1 MALAKRFREASMF
14 EGFNLAGKVAL
25 VTGAAGGIGGG
36 IAEVLA
42 EAGALVVVADINGDG
57 ARAKAEALVAAGHK
71 ADAVAINLGEEASIV
86 AAVADVVAK
95 HGAPWVLVNNA
106 GIQDRQYL
114 LDETAEGWDLIQAV
128 NARGTF
134 LMTREVARAMIAAG
148 QGGRIVNIASKTI
161 EGMTAVGTVSYIA
174 SKGAVAAL
182 TSQTALELAEHGIT
196 ANTVLPGAVMTP
208 GAMGAKG
215 PPTAGPA
222 VRRSPLGMSDP
233 RDIGAAVLYFA
244 TPAARMVTNQRLSV
258 DAGWTLS

>member
-1 MALAKRFREASMF
+1 MF

-42 EAGALVVVADINGDG
+42 EAGALVVVADVNGDG
-57 ARAKAEALVAAGHK
+57 ARAKADALIAAGHR
-71 ADAVAINLGEEASIV
+71 ADAVSVNLADEASIV
-86 AAVADVVAK
+86 GAVADVVAR
-95 HGAPWVLVNNA
+95 HGAPWALVNNA

-114 LDETAEGWDLIQAV
+114 LDETAEGWDRIHAV

-134 LMTREVARAMIAAG
+134 LMTREVARAMVAAG
-148 QGGRIVNIASKTI
+148 HGGRIVNIASKTI

-182 TSQTALELAEHGIT
+182 SSQSALELAPHAIT
-196 ANTVLPGAVMTP
+196 VNTVLPGAVMTP
-208 GAMGAKG
+208 GAMTAKG
-215 PPTAGPA
+215 PPTGGPA
-222 VRRSPLGMSDP
+222 VRPSPLGMSDP
-233 RDIGAAVLYFA
+233 RDIGGAVAYLVS
-244 TPAARMVTNQRLSV
+244 PAARMVTNQRLSV